1 MTITLWL
8 LFGSVVATLAARV
21 ASKIA
26 IRRLNALDLL
36 ALSICPS
43 VAAENHPVTTTL
55 CLISDYAPYSI
66 LVAVSAVFASFL
78 IGA

>member
-1 MTITLWL
+1 MNITLWL

-26 IRRLNALDLL
+26 IRRLNVLDLL

-43 VAAENHPVTTTL
+43 TAAENHPVITTL
-55 CLISDYAPYSI
+55 CLISDYAPFSI
-66 LVAVSAVFASFL
+66 LVAALAVAVAFL